1 LVSREIVRGQRIIE
15 GQNFEIRKTLWTYS
29 ILVEKHRKLLQ
40 SRRKEILTEG
50 PHPSYLKDKSPE
62 RFSQLRD
69 RVGEERI
76 AQIEKKITLFE
87 IDRCWAQH
95 LAHISDVRE
104 GIHLT
109 GVGGESPIREFLKII
124 DNEFQQLE
132 QKIYAAILKA
142 FNARPVTD
150 EGIDLEKEGIKGPS
164 STWTYLIND
173 NQFGLW
179 VGLLQGSNIGFAAG
193 AAAWYGPLYIW
204 MALAQRRYRKKQ
216 G

>member
-1 LVSREIVRGQRIIE
+1 MI
-15 GQNFEIRKTLWTYS
+15 
-29 ILVEKHRKLLQ
+29 
-40 SRRKEILTEG
+40 EG
-50 PHPSYLKDKSPE
+50 PHPSYLEDKSPE
-62 RFSQLRD
+62 RFSQLRE
-69 RVGEERI
+69 RVGEERLN
-76 AQIEKKITLFE
+76 QIEKKITLFE

-95 LAHISDVRE
+95 LSHISDVRE

-132 QKIYAAILKA
+132 QKIYTEILKT
-142 FNARPVTD
+142 FNSLPLTD
-150 EGIDLEKEGIKGPS
+150 KGIDLEKEGIKGPS

-204 MALAQRRYRKKQ
+204 MALAQRKNRRK
-216 G
+216 